1 MHMEKNKKA
10 YIITDSELE
19 VGEMVWITYIY
30 KREDLEALSREDLV
44 RLAWHLINNF
54 IRNRF

>member
-19 VGEMVWITYIY
+19 VGEMVWITYINT
-30 KREDLEALSREDLV
+30 REDLEALSREDLV